1 MTAPAC
7 RPRSAPGCS
16 SPGCPPRPAGGGSAS
31 PSRGGSSSSSTAGG
45 CPTTRGPMGPAACS
59 CWSFPWP
66 LPRPPRAPGPG
77 SRDPGDP
84 MTLALNPQQAAAV
97 RHPGGPLLVL
107 AGAGSGKT
115 RVLTARIAYLIQE
128 QGVAP
133 QRIFAVTFTNKAA
146 GEMRSRVATLLG
158 ANPKGLWIG
167 TFHSLSARLLRRE
180 AAALGFGPN
189 FTIYDQDDSES
200 FIKRLLEQRGLS
212 PKANPPRAIHA
223 VTSSAK
229 NHLLL
234 PEELGAQAE
243 SPLVR
248 AAADIY
254 ASLGPA
260 LRQANAMDFDD
271 LLLHPLT
278 LFREHPERLA
288 YWQQQFEHV
297 LVDEFQDTNAA
308 QYRLVKLLAA
318 QHTNLCVVGDDDQAI
333 YGWRGADV
341 RHMLSFQ
348 QDFPGATLIK
358 LEQNYR
364 STQVILDAANGV
376 IAENARRLGKTL
388 FTVTQGGEPV
398 TLLTAADERDEAEW
412 LAAELVRRSAE
423 ADVPYEGMAIL
434 YRTNAQSRP
443 LEEAFRFRGIP
454 YRLVGAVSFYERREV
469 KDVLAYL
476 RLIANPA
483 DDQAFLRVV
492 NVPRRG
498 IGDASFT
505 PLVRAA
511 TQWGKPLLE
520 TARAAERIPELRPN
534 VRAAFAGV
542 AALIDDLRARHGQ
555 ADPATALEQVV
566 AAVGYAQYL
575 ADEGPEGVERLENVQ
590 ELIAGAAAWAET
602 AENEGDE
609 AGEGETGTG
618 PTLIE
623 RYLTQA
629 ALVASADQS
638 TGDPTGVT
646 LMTVHMAKGLEWPVV
661 TLAGLEDGLFPLARS
676 AGEPGGL
683 EEERR
688 LWFVGL
694 TRAREKLYLSWART
708 RYRNGRLE
716 LSEPSRFL
724 EAVPPGVLEERST
737 TPQWDRGE
745 RTTRRASARARG
757 AAPTNLDWEI
767 EVSQDAPRYAAGER
781 VRHRKFGSGVVRAVS
796 GSGRELKVTV
806 EFDDREIGTT
816 QLLVAYAGLEREWES
831 A

>member
-1 MTAPAC
+1 MGD
-7 RPRSAPGCS
+7 R
-16 SPGCPPRPAGGGSAS
+16 AG
-31 PSRGGSSSSSTAGG
+31 
-45 CPTTRGPMGPAACS
+45 
-59 CWSFPWP
+59 
-66 LPRPPRAPGPG
+66 PRPPHRGTAARRAPAVSPG
-77 SRDPGDP
+77 AERRRSGVRAGIPAGEREVS
-84 MTLALNPQQAAAV
+84 LALNPAQETAV
-97 RHPGGPLLVL
+97 RYPGGPLLVL

-128 QGVAP
+128 RGVAP
-133 QRIFAVTFTNKAA
+133 ARIFAVTFTNKAA
-146 GEMRSRVATLLG
+146 GEMRARVAALLG
-158 ANPKGLWIG
+158 ADPRGLWIG

-180 AAALGFGPN
+180 APLLGFAPN

-200 FIKRLLEQRGLS
+200 FIKRMLEQRGHAL
-212 PKANPPRAIHA
+212 KTHPPRAIHA
-223 VTSSAK
+223 IISGAK
-229 NHLLL
+229 NRMLL
-234 PEELGAQAE
+234 PEELGASADGPLERVAAE
-243 SPLVR
+243 
-248 AAADIY
+248 IY
-254 ASLGPA
+254 AALGPA

-271 LLLHPLT
+271 LLLFPLT
-278 LFREHPERLA
+278 LFAEHPERLA
-288 YWQQQFEHV
+288 YWQRRFDHV

-308 QYRLVKLLAA
+308 QYRLVKHLAA
-318 QHTNLCVVGDDDQAI
+318 EHRNLCVVGDDDQAI

-348 QDFPGATLIK
+348 QDFPSTTLIK

-364 STQVILDAANGV
+364 STQVILDAANGI

-388 FTVTQGGEPV
+388 FTAKQGGEPV
-398 TLLTAADERDEAEW
+398 TLLTAADERDP
-412 LAAELVRRSAE
+412 
-423 ADVPYEGMAIL
+423 DC
-434 YRTNAQSRP
+434 
-443 LEEAFRFRGIP
+443 
-454 YRLVGAVSFYERREV
+454 
-469 KDVLAYL
+469 
-476 RLIANPA
+476 
-483 DDQAFLRVV
+483 
-492 NVPRRG
+492 
-498 IGDASFT
+498 
-505 PLVRAA
+505 
-511 TQWGKPLLE
+511 
-520 TARAAERIPELRPN
+520 RPN

-575 ADEGPEGVERLENVQ
+575 GDEGPEGVERLENVQ

-676 AGEPGGL
+676 ASEPGGL

-688 LWFVGL
+688 LCYVGL

-708 RYRNGRLE
+708 RYRTGRLE

-724 EAVPPGVLEERST
+724 EALPAGALEERST
-737 TPQWDRGE
+737 TPLWDRG
-745 RTTRRASARARG
+745 ARG
-757 AAPTNLDWEI
+757 RADVPD
-767 EVSQDAPRYAAGER
+767 PR
-781 VRHRKFGSGVVRAVS
+781 VRRPDQR
-796 GSGRELKVTV
+796 
-806 EFDDREIGTT
+806 GT
-816 QLLVAYAGLEREWES
+816 GE
-831 A
+831 

>member
-1 MTAPAC
+1 
-7 RPRSAPGCS
+7 
-16 SPGCPPRPAGGGSAS
+16 
-31 PSRGGSSSSSTAGG
+31 
-45 CPTTRGPMGPAACS
+45 
-59 CWSFPWP
+59 
-66 LPRPPRAPGPG
+66 
-77 SRDPGDP
+77 
-84 MTLALNPQQAAAV
+84 MTLALNPQQDAAV
-97 RHPGGPLLVL
+97 RHPAGPLLVL

-115 RVLTARIAYLIQE
+115 RVLTARIAHLIRE
-128 QGVAP
+128 RGVAP
-133 QRIFAVTFTNKAA
+133 SRIFAVTFTNKAA
-146 GEMRSRVATLLG
+146 GEMRARVAALLG
-158 ANPKGLWIG
+158 ADPRGLWIG

-180 AAALGFGPN
+180 AALLGFGPN
-189 FTIYDQDDSES
+189 FTIYDQDDSEH
-200 FIKRLLEQRGLS
+200 FIKRLLEQRGHS

-223 VTSSAK
+223 IISGAK
-229 NHLLL
+229 NRMVL
-234 PEELGAQAE
+234 PEELGASADGPLERVAAE
-243 SPLVR
+243 
-248 AAADIY
+248 IY
-254 ASLGPA
+254 AGLGPA

-271 LLLHPLT
+271 LLLFPLT
-278 LFREHPERLA
+278 LFAEHPERLA
-288 YWQQQFEHV
+288 YWQRRFDHV

-308 QYRLVKLLAA
+308 QYRLVKQLAME
-318 QHTNLCVVGDDDQAI
+318 HRNLCVVGDDDQAI

-348 QDFPGATLIK
+348 QDFPGTTLIK

-364 STQVILDAANGV
+364 STQVILDAANGI

-388 FTVTQGGEPV
+388 FTAQQGGEPV

-412 LAAELVRRSAE
+412 LAGELSRRA
-423 ADVPYEGMAIL
+423 ADGDMAYEGMAIL

-483 DDQAFLRVV
+483 DDEAFARIV

-498 IGDASFT
+498 IGDASFA

-520 TARAAERIPELRPN
+520 TARAAERIPDLRPN
-534 VRAAFAGV
+534 VRAAVTGV

-602 AENEGDE
+602 AEDDGDE
-609 AGEGETGTG
+609 AGEGGVATG

-676 AGEPGGL
+676 ASEPGGL

-688 LWFVGL
+688 LCYVGL

-708 RYRNGRLE
+708 RYRTGRLE

-724 EAVPPGVLEERST
+724 EALPAGALEERST
-737 TPQWDRGE
+737 TPLWDRG
-745 RTTRRASARARG
+745 ARGMRG
-757 AAPTNLDWEI
+757 AARGGRVQRPAPAELDWEV
-767 EVSQDAPRYAAGER
+767 EASQDAPRYATGER
-781 VRHRKFGSGVVRAVS
+781 VRHRKFGGGVVRAVS

-806 EFDDREIGTT
+806 EFDDQEIGTK

>member
-1 MTAPAC
+1 
-7 RPRSAPGCS
+7 
-16 SPGCPPRPAGGGSAS
+16 
-31 PSRGGSSSSSTAGG
+31 
-45 CPTTRGPMGPAACS
+45 
-59 CWSFPWP
+59 
-66 LPRPPRAPGPG
+66 
-77 SRDPGDP
+77 

-158 ANPKGLWIG
+158 ADPKGLWIG

-223 VTSSAK
+223 VISSAK

-243 SPLVR
+243 SPLER

-254 ASLGPA
+254 ATLGPA

-288 YWQQQFEHV
+288 YWQQRFEHV

-376 IAENARRLGKTL
+376 IAENTRRLGKTL
-388 FTVTQGGEPV
+388 FTATPGGEPV
-398 TLLTAADERDEAEW
+398 TLLAAADERDEAEW

-483 DDQAFLRVV
+483 DDEAFVRIV

-498 IGDASFT
+498 IGDASLSQLLRT
-505 PLVRAA
+505 A
-511 TQWGKPLLE
+511 TQWGRPLLE
-520 TARAAERIPELRPN
+520 TARAAERIADLRPN
-534 VRAAFAGV
+534 VREAFQAL
-542 AALIDDLRARHGQ
+542 ARLIDELRARVAD
-555 ADPATALEQVV
+555 ADPATALEQVI
-566 AAVGYAQYL
+566 AAVGYGPYL
-575 ADEGPEGVERLENVQ
+575 ADEGPEGIERLENVQ

-602 AENEGDE
+602 AVDEGDE
-609 AGEGETGTG
+609 GGATSS
-618 PTLIE
+618 IE

-629 ALVASADQS
+629 ALVTSADQG

-661 TLAGLEDGLFPLARS
+661 TLAGLEDGLFPLAR
-676 AGEPGGL
+676 AAAEPGGL

-688 LWFVGL
+688 LCYVGL

-716 LSEPSRFL
+716 LSESSRFL
-724 EAVPPGVLEERST
+724 EALPPAVVEQRST
-737 TPQWDRGE
+737 TPQWDRARHAGGA
-745 RTTRRASARARG
+745 RRGASA
-757 AAPTNLDWEI
+757 PVEI
-767 EVSQDAPRYAAGER
+767 EWEAEASQDAPRYIAGER

-796 GSGRELKVTV
+796 GSGRELKVMV
-806 EFDDREIGTT
+806 EFDDSEIGTK

>member
-1 MTAPAC
+1 M
-7 RPRSAPGCS
+7 
-16 SPGCPPRPAGGGSAS
+16 
-31 PSRGGSSSSSTAGG
+31 
-45 CPTTRGPMGPAACS
+45 
-59 CWSFPWP
+59 
-66 LPRPPRAPGPG
+66 
-77 SRDPGDP
+77 
-84 MTLALNPQQAAAV
+84 

-115 RVLTARIAYLIQE
+115 RVLTARVAHLIRE
-128 QGVAP
+128 RGVAP
-133 QRIFAVTFTNKAA
+133 SRIFAVTFTNKAA
-146 GEMRSRVATLLG
+146 GEMRARVAALLG
-158 ANPKGLWIG
+158 ADPRGLWIG
-167 TFHSLSARLLRRE
+167 TFHALSARLLRRE
-180 AAALGFGPN
+180 APLLGFGPN

-223 VTSSAK
+223 IISGAK
-229 NHLLL
+229 NRMLL
-234 PEELGAQAE
+234 PEELGASAE
-243 SPLVR
+243 GPLERV
-248 AAADIY
+248 AADVY
-254 ASLGPA
+254 AALGPA

-271 LLLHPLT
+271 LLLLPLT
-278 LFREHPERLA
+278 LFAEHPERLA
-288 YWQQQFEHV
+288 YWQRRFDHV

-308 QYRLVKLLAA
+308 QYRLVKQLAGG
-318 QHTNLCVVGDDDQAI
+318 HRNLCVVGDDDQAI

-388 FTVTQGGEPV
+388 FTARQGGEPV

-412 LAAELVRRSAE
+412 LAGELARRA
-423 ADVPYEGMAIL
+423 ADGDIAYDGMAIL

-454 YRLVGAVSFYERREV
+454 YRLVGALSFYERREV

-476 RLIANPA
+476 RLVANPA
-483 DDQAFLRVV
+483 DDEAFARIV

-505 PLVRAA
+505 QLVRAA
-511 TQWGKPLLE
+511 AQWKMPLLDA
-520 TARAAERIPELRPN
+520 ARAADRLPDLRPN
-534 VRAAFAGV
+534 VREAFAGL
-542 AALIDDLRARHGQ
+542 ARIIDDLRAGYAQ
-555 ADPATALEQVV
+555 ADPASVLERAI
-566 AAVGYAQYL
+566 AAVGYVQYL
-575 ADEGPEGVERLENVQ
+575 ADEGPEGIERLDNVQ
-590 ELIAGAAAWAET
+590 ELIAGAAEWAET
-602 AENEGDE
+602 AESDEEQGDG
-609 AGEGETGTG
+609 AGDGAKGS
-618 PTLIE
+618 TLVE

-629 ALVASADQS
+629 ALVTSADQGS
-638 TGDPTGVT
+638 GDPTGVT

-688 LWFVGL
+688 LCYVGL

-724 EAVPPGVLEERST
+724 QAVPAGVVEERAT
-737 TPQWDRGE
+737 TPSWD
-745 RTTRRASARARG
+745 RTTRGVAGSRSRR
-757 AAPTNLDWEI
+757 AAPVAVDWDVEA
-767 EVSQDAPRYAAGER
+767 SQDAPRYVTGER
-781 VRHRKFGSGVVRAVS
+781 VRHRRFGNGVVRAVA

-806 EFDDREIGTT
+806 AFDDPEIGTK
-816 QLLVAYAGLEREWES
+816 QLLVAYAALEREWES
-831 A
+831 T

>member
-1 MTAPAC
+1 M
-7 RPRSAPGCS
+7 S
-16 SPGCPPRPAGGGSAS
+16 
-31 PSRGGSSSSSTAGG
+31 
-45 CPTTRGPMGPAACS
+45 
-59 CWSFPWP
+59 
-66 LPRPPRAPGPG
+66 LP
-77 SRDPGDP
+77 
-84 MTLALNPQQAAAV
+84 LNPAQDAAV
-97 RHPGGPLLVL
+97 RHAGGPLLVL

-128 QGVAP
+128 RGVAP
-133 QRIFAVTFTNKAA
+133 QKIFAVTFTNRAA
-146 GEMRSRVATLLG
+146 GEMRSRVAALLG
-158 ANPKGLWIG
+158 ADPKGLWIG

-180 AAALGFGPN
+180 AAHLEFGPN

-200 FIKRLLEQRGLS
+200 FIKRLLEQQGLS

-223 VTSSAK
+223 VISSAK
-229 NHLLL
+229 NRMLLA
-234 PEELGAQAE
+234 EELGAQAE
-243 SPLVR
+243 SPLERV
-248 AAADIY
+248 AAQIY
-254 ASLGPA
+254 AVLGPA

-271 LLLHPLT
+271 LLLHPLA

-288 YWQQQFEHV
+288 YWQQRFQHV

-318 QHTNLCVVGDDDQAI
+318 GHTNLCVVGDDDQAI

-348 QDFPGATLIK
+348 QDFPAATLIK

-388 FTVTQGGEPV
+388 FTATQGGEPV

-412 LAAELVRRSAE
+412 LAAELARRAAE

-483 DDQAFLRVV
+483 DDEAFVRVV

-498 IGDASFT
+498 IGDASLSQLLRT
-505 PLVRAA
+505 AA
-511 TQWGKPLLE
+511 QWGKPLLE
-520 TARAAERIPELRPN
+520 TARAADRVADLRPN
-534 VRAAFAGV
+534 VREAFQAL
-542 AALIDDLRARHGQ
+542 AQLIDDLRARYGD
-555 ADPATALEQVV
+555 ADPATVLERTI
-566 AAVGYAQYL
+566 ATVGYGQYL
-575 ADEGPEGVERLENVQ
+575 ADEGPEGIERLENVQ
-590 ELIAGAAAWAET
+590 ELIAGAAEWAET
-602 AENEGDE
+602 AADEGEEAGDE
-609 AGEGETGTG
+609 VGEGGTG
-618 PTLIE
+618 KGASLIE

-629 ALVASADQS
+629 ALVTSADQG

-661 TLAGLEDGLFPLARS
+661 TLAGLEDGLFPLARA

-688 LWFVGL
+688 LCYVGL

-716 LSEPSRFL
+716 MSESSRFL
-724 EAVPPGVLEERST
+724 EALPPAVVEERST
-737 TPQWDRGE
+737 TPLWDRAVRSSGGM
-745 RTTRRASARARG
+745 RRAARAPVEVDWIED
-757 AAPTNLDWEI
+757 AP
-767 EVSQDAPRYAAGER
+767 QDARRYVAGER

-796 GSGRELKVTV
+796 GSGRDLKVMV
-806 EFDDREIGTT
+806 EFDDQEIGTK

>member
-1 MTAPAC
+1 M
-7 RPRSAPGCS
+7 S
-16 SPGCPPRPAGGGSAS
+16 
-31 PSRGGSSSSSTAGG
+31 
-45 CPTTRGPMGPAACS
+45 
-59 CWSFPWP
+59 
-66 LPRPPRAPGPG
+66 LP
-77 SRDPGDP
+77 
-84 MTLALNPQQAAAV
+84 LNPQQQAAV

-128 QGVAP
+128 RGVAP
-133 QRIFAVTFTNKAA
+133 QKIFAVTFTNRAA
-146 GEMRSRVATLLG
+146 GEMRSRVAALLG
-158 ANPKGLWIG
+158 ADPKGLWIG

-180 AAALGFGPN
+180 AAHLGFGPN

-223 VTSSAK
+223 VISSAK
-229 NHLLL
+229 NRMLLA
-234 PEELGAQAE
+234 EELGAQAE
-243 SPLVR
+243 SPLERV
-248 AAADIY
+248 AAEIY
-254 ASLGPA
+254 AQLGPA

-271 LLLHPLT
+271 LLLHPLA

-288 YWQQQFEHV
+288 YWQQRFQHV

-318 QHTNLCVVGDDDQAI
+318 GHTNFCVVGDDDQAI

-348 QDFPGATLIK
+348 QDFPAATLIK

-388 FTVTQGGEPV
+388 FTATQGGEPV

-412 LAAELVRRSAE
+412 LAAELARRAAE

-483 DDQAFLRVV
+483 DDEAFVRVV

-498 IGDASFT
+498 IGDASLSQLLRT
-505 PLVRAA
+505 AA
-511 TQWGKPLLE
+511 QWGKPLLE
-520 TARAAERIPELRPN
+520 TARAADRVADLRPN
-534 VRAAFAGV
+534 LREAFQ
-542 AALIDDLRARHGQ
+542 ALARLIADLRARYGD
-555 ADPATALEQVV
+555 ADPATVLERTI
-566 AAVGYAQYL
+566 ATVGYGQYL
-575 ADEGPEGVERLENVQ
+575 ADEGPEGIERLENVQ
-590 ELIAGAAAWAET
+590 ELIAGAAEWAET
-602 AENEGDE
+602 AADEGEEAGDE
-609 AGEGETGTG
+609 VGEGGTG
-618 PTLIE
+618 KGASLIE

-629 ALVASADQS
+629 ALVTSADQG

-661 TLAGLEDGLFPLARS
+661 TLAGLEDGLFPLARA

-688 LWFVGL
+688 LCYVGL

-716 LSEPSRFL
+716 MSESSRFL
-724 EAVPPGVLEERST
+724 EALPPAVVEERST
-737 TPQWDRGE
+737 TPLWDRAVRSSGGM
-745 RTTRRASARARG
+745 RRAARAPVEVDWIED
-757 AAPTNLDWEI
+757 AP
-767 EVSQDAPRYAAGER
+767 QDARRYVAGER

-796 GSGRELKVTV
+796 GSGRDLKVMV
-806 EFDDREIGTT
+806 EFDDQEIGTK